1 MESKPVRDPSDP
13 ATTTNRPS
21 DEHVIFTAVVVVVI
35 VVVVVV
41 FVVGSTEHVAVICS
55 WSLLRDGSSLSS
67 PVLAAADDVTV
78 TRSIVVP

>member
-21 DEHVIFTAVVVVVI
+21 DEHVIFTAVVVVVFVAP
-35 VVVVVV
+35 VVE
-41 FVVGSTEHVAVICS
+41 SIEHVAVICI
-55 WSLLRDGSSLSS
+55 WSLLRDDSSLSS